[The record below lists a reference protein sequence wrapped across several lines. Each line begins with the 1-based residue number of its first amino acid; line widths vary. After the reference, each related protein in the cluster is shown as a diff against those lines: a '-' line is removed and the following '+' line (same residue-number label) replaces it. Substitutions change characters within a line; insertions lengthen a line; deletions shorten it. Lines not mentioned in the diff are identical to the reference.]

1 MIRVRIDYHRDE
13 DVKDG
18 KPWHLTIN
26 GVLYSKFVSKKVARQ
41 AMWDID
47 APTATAFLEEGE
59 KDLPWDDPEADP
71 LKDIDD
77 VAQRAYDRE

>member
-26 GVLYSKFVSKKVARQ
+26 GVLYSKFRSKGIARQ
-41 AMWDID
+41 AMWDVD
-47 APTATAFLEEGE
+47 ALEAEEFLEEN
-59 KDLPWDDPEADP
+59 
-71 LKDIDD
+71 LKK
-77 VAQRAYDRE
+77 

>member
-1 MIRVRIDYHRDE
+1 MTGTHAELGASGWGLWSKMIRVRIDYHRKD

-26 GVLYSKFVSKKVARQ
+26 GVLYNKFRSKGIARQ

-47 APTATAFLEEGE
+47 SPTATAFLEETE
-59 KDLPWDDPEADP
+59 K
-71 LKDIDD
+71 
-77 VAQRAYDRE
+77 

>member
-26 GVLYSKFVSKKVARQ
+26 GVLYNKFISKKAARQ
-41 AMWDID
+41 AMWDVD
-47 APTATAFLEEGE
+47 ALEAEEFLKENTKKEET
-59 KDLPWDDPEADP
+59 
-71 LKDIDD
+71 
-77 VAQRAYDRE
+77 

>member
-13 DVKDG
+13 DVKGG

-26 GVLYSKFVSKKVARQ
+26 GVLYNKFVSKKVARQ
-41 AMWDID
+41 AMWDVD
-47 APTATAFLEEGE
+47 ALEAEESLE
-59 KDLPWDDPEADP
+59 KGLPWDDPEADP

>member
-1 MIRVRIDYHRDE
+1 MIRVRIDYHREE

-26 GVLYSKFVSKKVARQ
+26 GVLYNKFRSKGIARQ

-47 APTATAFLEEGE
+47 SPTATAFLE
-59 KDLPWDDPEADP
+59 
-71 LKDIDD
+71 
-77 VAQRAYDRE
+77 DRKHE

>member
-18 KPWHLTIN
+18 KPWHLTID
-26 GVLYSKFVSKKVARQ
+26 GVLYNKFVSKKVARQ
-41 AMWDID
+41 AMWDVD
-47 APTATAFLEEGE
+47 ALEAEEFLEKG
-59 KDLPWDDPEADP
+59 LPWDDPEAEP

-77 VAQRAYDRE
+77 VAQRVYDRE